1 MFPCSSSAF
10 IWFSPWS
17 SIVFICFSNALPR
30 GEYVNL
36 AYSVIVIWSDG
47 NISSPVR
54 YFIIFYSI
62 LADDNADIFVG
73 SVLLLHCT
81 FSPLILSSMVMI
93 NFYIHSKIFFL
104 KHEELSNGRV
114 VSITKKEYVFVE
126 HFL

>member
-1 MFPCSSSAF
+1 MFPCSSSGF

>member
-17 SIVFICFSNALPR
+17 SIAFICFSNALPR

-62 LADDNADIFVG
+62 LADDSTDIFVG
-73 SVLLLHCT
+73 SVLLLYYT
-81 FSPLILSSMVMI
+81 FSSLILSSMVMI

-114 VSITKKEYVFVE
+114 VSITKKEYVFVV